1 MICLIRKRNLIFF
14 FSTYITTSPF
24 STKLFLFFFFP
35 KKKKTPAIVFEK
47 KYDILGRADTNLG
60 RRTSHSTHSSWA
72 MVTPM
77 VEES

>member
-1 MICLIRKRNLIFF
+1 MPYQKGKFNFF
-14 FSTYITTSPF
+14 FSTYITTNPF

-35 KKKKTPAIVFEK
+35 KKKNPAIVFEK